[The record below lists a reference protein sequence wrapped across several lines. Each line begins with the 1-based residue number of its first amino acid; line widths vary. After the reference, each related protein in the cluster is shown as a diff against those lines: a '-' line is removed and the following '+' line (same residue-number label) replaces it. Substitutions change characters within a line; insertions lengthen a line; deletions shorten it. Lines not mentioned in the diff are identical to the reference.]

1 MSYPDFIISLFT
13 IAQVLWVFAIGA
25 SVGSLINVLVYRLP
39 LGLSVV
45 TPPSR
50 CPSCETRLT
59 WRENIPIFG
68 WLFLGGRCRFC
79 RSKISFEYPAVELFV
94 ALLFVLFFVLWYQVD
109 PNARFIGI
117 NIGQI
122 APDWAGP
129 SRGITIPLVQT
140 WPSFLVTLV
149 LLGCLVAMT
158 LVDAKTFTIPL
169 VLAWVP
175 AIFAAIAHP
184 IHALYI
190 QNTTGRLWR
199 AADGWNWTIP
209 TPGPNAWYWVGF
221 PLGGM
226 LGLGISLLL
235 LRAGLITRSFADY
248 EEWEKQQRASDDAAV
263 ATAND
268 PSASNADISA
278 NIGTNTAT
286 APASDAAATAEQIS
300 PAPHPA
306 HNATPTADEQ
316 AEMWI
321 QYPHARREMIKE
333 LAFLAAPVVFALIG
347 GWLANLIIA
356 NTAGWKW
363 DARLETLTTTAHVP
377 LWLSAL
383 SGVLLGYLVGGAV
396 VWFVRVFGSLAFGKE
411 AMGLGDVHL
420 MAAVGACIGWID
432 ATIAFFLAAFV
443 GLAWALGGSLF
454 GGLRRQLPY
463 GPHLAVASVL
473 VLLLK
478 PWIELALRSLFH
490 APIDL
495 P

>member
-1 MSYPDFIISLFT
+1 MLYPDFIISLFA
-13 IAQVLWVFAIGA
+13 IAQVFWFFAIGA

-68 WLFLGGRCRFC
+68 WIFLGGRCRFC
-79 RSKISFEYPAVELFV
+79 RSKISAEYPAVELFV
-94 ALLFVLFFVLWYQVD
+94 AVLFSLFFVLWYHVE
-109 PNARFIGI
+109 PNSTFLGIEIGR
-117 NIGQI
+117 I
-122 APDWAGP
+122 APDWAGTA
-129 SRGITIPLVQT
+129 RGITAPLAQT
-140 WPSFLVTLV
+140 WPAFLVTLV
-149 LLGCLVAMT
+149 LLGSLVAMT

-169 VLAWVP
+169 VLTWTP
-175 AIFAAIAHP
+175 ALVALIAHP
-184 IHALYI
+184 LHALYVEL
-190 QNTTGRLWR
+190 TRGRLWR
-199 AADGWNWTIP
+199 TADGWTWTIP
-209 TPGPNAWYWVGF
+209 SPGPDAWYWVGF
-221 PLGGM
+221 PIGGM
-226 LGLGISLLL
+226 LGLGVSLLL
-235 LRAGLITRSFADY
+235 LRSGFITRSFSDY
-248 EEWEKQQRASDDAAV
+248 EEWEKQHRSTVPPAPADAAPADAAPPDEVAQLQPNPSDDAALPV
-263 ATAND
+263 
-268 PSASNADISA
+268 PS
-278 NIGTNTAT
+278 
-286 APASDAAATAEQIS
+286 
-300 PAPHPA
+300 
-306 HNATPTADEQ
+306 ADEQ

-347 GWLANLIIA
+347 GWLAHEIIA
-356 NTAGWKW
+356 RTAGWQL
-363 DARLETLTTTAHVP
+363 DARLGTLTTTAHVP

-420 MAAVGACIGWID
+420 MAAVGACLGWID

-443 GLAWALGGSLF
+443 GLGWALIGAVF

-478 PWIELALRSLFH
+478 PWIETGLRAILH

>member
-1 MSYPDFIISLFT
+1 MTYPDFMISLFT
-13 IAQVLWVFAIGA
+13 VAQVLWVFAIGA

-50 CPSCETRLT
+50 CPCCETRLT
-59 WRENIPIFG
+59 WRENIPILG
-68 WLFLGGRCRFC
+68 WVLLGGRCRFC
-79 RSKISFEYPAVELFV
+79 RSKISIEYPAVELFV
-94 ALLFVLFFVLWYQVD
+94 AVLFALFFVLWYHVE
-109 PNARFIGI
+109 PNARLVGV
-117 NIGQI
+117 NIGQM

-129 SRGITIPLVQT
+129 SRGIMIPLVQT
-140 WPSFLVTLV
+140 WPTFLVTLV

-175 AIFAAIAHP
+175 SLVALVAHP
-184 IHALYI
+184 LHALYV
-190 QNTTGRLWR
+190 QATTGRLWR
-199 AADGWNWTIP
+199 AAEGWTWTIP
-209 TPGPNAWYWVGF
+209 SPGPQAWYWVGF
-221 PLGGM
+221 PIGGVI
-226 LGLGISLLL
+226 GLGVSLLL
-235 LRAGLITRSFADY
+235 LRSGLITRSFADY
-248 EEWEKQQRASDDAAV
+248 EEWEKQQRAAEDVASPHALRESSESVEPAASEIGVENGPLSQPLASDPATADAALL
-263 ATAND
+263 
-268 PSASNADISA
+268 
-278 NIGTNTAT
+278 
-286 APASDAAATAEQIS
+286 
-300 PAPHPA
+300 
-306 HNATPTADEQ
+306 PTADQQ

-333 LAFLAAPVVFALIG
+333 LAFLASPVVLALIG
-347 GWLANLIIA
+347 GWLANLFVGRV
-356 NTAGWKW
+356 AGWQW
-363 DARLETLTTTAHVP
+363 DPRLETLTTTAHVP

-396 VWFVRVFGSLAFGKE
+396 VWFVRIFGSLAFGKE

-420 MAAVGACIGWID
+420 MAAVGACLGWID

-443 GLAWALGGSLF
+443 GLAWALGGALF

-478 PWIELALRSLFH
+478 PWIETGLRAVLH
-490 APIDL
+490 TPVDL

>member
-13 IAQVLWVFAIGA
+13 IAQIVWFFAIGA

-68 WLFLGGRCRFC
+68 WIFLGGRCRFC
-79 RSKISFEYPAVELFV
+79 RSKISAEYPAVELFV
-94 ALLFVLFFVLWYQVD
+94 AVLFSLFFVLWYHVE
-109 PNARFIGI
+109 PNSTFLGIEIGR
-117 NIGQI
+117 I
-122 APDWAGP
+122 APDWAGTA
-129 SRGITIPLVQT
+129 RGITAPLAQT
-140 WPSFLVTLV
+140 WPAFLVTLV

-169 VLAWVP
+169 VLTWTP
-175 AIFAAIAHP
+175 ALVALIAHP
-184 IHALYI
+184 LHALYVEL
-190 QNTTGRLWR
+190 TRGRLWR
-199 AADGWNWTIP
+199 TADGWTWTIP
-209 TPGPNAWYWVGF
+209 TPGPDSWYWVGF
-221 PLGGM
+221 PIGGI
-226 LGLGISLLL
+226 LGLGVSLLL
-235 LRAGLITRSFADY
+235 LRFGFITRSFSDY
-248 EEWEKQQRASDDAAV
+248 EEWEQQHRAAAPSEPPADPAASQADPAV
-263 ATAND
+263 AP
-268 PSASNADISA
+268 PSSSEAVPS
-278 NIGTNTAT
+278 
-286 APASDAAATAEQIS
+286 
-300 PAPHPA
+300 
-306 HNATPTADEQ
+306 PTADEQ

-347 GWLANLIIA
+347 GWLAHEIIA
-356 NTAGWKW
+356 RTAGWQF
-363 DARLETLTTTAHVP
+363 DPRLGTLTTTADVP

-420 MAAVGACIGWID
+420 MAAVGACLGWID

-443 GLAWALGGSLF
+443 GLAWALIGAVF

-478 PWIELALRSLFH
+478 PWIETALRAILH

>member
-1 MSYPDFIISLFT
+1 MPYPDFIISLFT
-13 IAQVLWVFAIGA
+13 VAQVLWVFAIGA

-59 WRENIPIFG
+59 FRENIPIFG

-79 RSKISFEYPAVELFV
+79 RSKISAEYPAVELFV
-94 ALLFVLFFVLWYQVD
+94 ALLFALFFVLWFHVE
-109 PNARFIGI
+109 PNARLAGV

-122 APDWAGP
+122 APEWAGP
-129 SRGITIPLVQT
+129 SRGINIPLVQT
-140 WPSFLVTLV
+140 WPTFLVTLV

-175 AIFAAIAHP
+175 ALLAVVVHP
-184 IHALYI
+184 LHALYV
-190 QNTTGRLWR
+190 QSTTGRLWR
-199 AADGWNWTIP
+199 AAEGWTWTIP
-209 TPGPNAWYWVGF
+209 TPGPQAWYWVGF
-221 PLGGM
+221 PIGGM
-226 LGLGISLLL
+226 IGLGVSLLL
-235 LRAGLITRSFADY
+235 LRAGMITRSFADY
-248 EEWEKQQRASDDAAV
+248 EEWEKQHR
-263 ATAND
+263 ND
-268 PSASNADISA
+268 PPDPTAEVISESGSPSGDASIPQSQ
-278 NIGTNTAT
+278 
-286 APASDAAATAEQIS
+286 PPESAAA
-300 PAPHPA
+300 
-306 HNATPTADEQ
+306 PTADEQ

-333 LAFLAAPVVFALIG
+333 LAFLASPVVFALIG
-347 GWLANLIIA
+347 GWLANLIVGRV
-356 NTAGWKW
+356 AGWQW
-363 DARLETLTTTAHVP
+363 DPRLETLTTTMHVP

-420 MAAVGACIGWID
+420 MAAVGACLGWID

-443 GLAWALGGSLF
+443 GLAWAMCGAAF

-478 PWIELALRSLFH
+478 PWIEMGLRAILH

>member
-13 IAQVLWVFAIGA
+13 VAQVVWFFAIGA

-68 WLFLGGRCRFC
+68 WIFLGGRCRFC
-79 RSKISFEYPAVELFV
+79 RSKISAEYPAVELFV
-94 ALLFVLFFVLWYQVD
+94 AVLFSVFFVLWYHVE
-109 PNARFIGI
+109 PNSKFLGIEIGR
-117 NIGQI
+117 I
-122 APDWAGP
+122 APDWAGTA
-129 SRGITIPLVQT
+129 RGISAPLAQT
-140 WPSFLVTLV
+140 WPTFLVTLV

-169 VLAWVP
+169 VLTWTP
-175 AIFAAIAHP
+175 ALVALIAHP
-184 IHALYI
+184 LHALYVEL
-190 QNTTGRLWR
+190 TRGRLWR
-199 AADGWNWTIP
+199 TADGWTWTIP
-209 TPGPNAWYWVGF
+209 TPGPDSWYWVGF
-221 PLGGM
+221 PIGGIV
-226 LGLGISLLL
+226 GLGVSLLL
-235 LRAGLITRSFADY
+235 LRFGFITRSFSDY
-248 EEWEKQQRASDDAAV
+248 EEWEKQHRAETPAAAPETPSAQTEINPDAA
-263 ATAND
+263 T
-268 PSASNADISA
+268 P
-278 NIGTNTAT
+278 
-286 APASDAAATAEQIS
+286 
-300 PAPHPA
+300 PAPRPA
-306 HNATPTADEQ
+306 ETEPSPTADEQ

-347 GWLANLIIA
+347 GWLAHEIIA
-356 NTAGWKW
+356 RTAGWQP
-363 DARLETLTTTAHVP
+363 DPRLGTLITSADVP

-420 MAAVGACIGWID
+420 MAAVGACLGWID

-443 GLAWALGGSLF
+443 GLAWALIGAVF

-478 PWIELALRSLFH
+478 PWIEMALRAVLH
-490 APIDL
+490 QPIDL

>member
-1 MSYPDFIISLFT
+1 MSYPDFVISLFT
-13 IAQVLWVFAIGA
+13 IAQIIWFFAIGA

-68 WLFLGGRCRFC
+68 WIFLGGRCRFC
-79 RSKISFEYPAVELFV
+79 RSKISAEYPAVELFV
-94 ALLFVLFFVLWYQVD
+94 AVLFSLFFVLWYHVE
-109 PNARFIGI
+109 PNSTFLGIEIGR
-117 NIGQI
+117 I
-122 APDWAGP
+122 APDWAGTA
-129 SRGITIPLVQT
+129 RGITAPLAQT
-140 WPSFLVTLV
+140 WPAFLVTLV

-169 VLAWVP
+169 VLTWTP
-175 AIFAAIAHP
+175 ALVALIAHP
-184 IHALYI
+184 LHALYVEL
-190 QNTTGRLWR
+190 TRGRLWR
-199 AADGWNWTIP
+199 TAEGWTWTIP
-209 TPGPNAWYWVGF
+209 TPGPESWYWVGF
-221 PLGGM
+221 PIGGI
-226 LGLGISLLL
+226 LGLGVSLLL
-235 LRAGLITRSFADY
+235 LRFGFITRSFSDY
-248 EEWEKQQRASDDAAV
+248 EEWEKQHRADGPAVSAAEP
-263 ATAND
+263 T
-268 PSASNADISA
+268 
-278 NIGTNTAT
+278 T
-286 APASDAAATAEQIS
+286 APTAETAAASAPGS
-300 PAPHPA
+300 PTPEPA
-306 HNATPTADEQ
+306 SLPTADEQ

-347 GWLANLIIA
+347 GWLAHEIIA
-356 NTAGWKW
+356 RTAGWQP
-363 DARLETLTTTAHVP
+363 DPRLGTLTTTADIP

-396 VWFVRVFGSLAFGKE
+396 VWFVRIFGSLAFGKE

-420 MAAVGACIGWID
+420 MAAVGACLGWID

-443 GLAWALGGSLF
+443 GLTWALMGAVF

-478 PWIELALRSLFH
+478 PWIEMGLRAILH
-490 APIDL
+490 TPIDL

>member
-1 MSYPDFIISLFT
+1 MSYPDFVISLFT
-13 IAQVLWVFAIGA
+13 IAQIIWFFAIGA

-68 WLFLGGRCRFC
+68 WIFLGGRCRFC
-79 RSKISFEYPAVELFV
+79 RSKISAEYPAVELFV
-94 ALLFVLFFVLWYQVD
+94 AVLFSLFFVLWYHVE
-109 PNARFIGI
+109 PNSTFLGIEIGR
-117 NIGQI
+117 I
-122 APDWAGP
+122 APDWAGTA
-129 SRGITIPLVQT
+129 RGITAPLAQT
-140 WPSFLVTLV
+140 WPAFLVTLV

-169 VLAWVP
+169 VLTWTP
-175 AIFAAIAHP
+175 ALVALIAHP
-184 IHALYI
+184 LHALYVEV
-190 QNTTGRLWR
+190 TRGRLWR
-199 AADGWNWTIP
+199 TAEGWTWTIP
-209 TPGPNAWYWVGF
+209 TPGPESWYWVGF
-221 PLGGM
+221 PIGGI
-226 LGLGISLLL
+226 LGLGVSLLL
-235 LRAGLITRSFADY
+235 LRFGFITRSFSDY
-248 EEWEKQQRASDDAAV
+248 EEWEKQHRADGPAVSAAEP
-263 ATAND
+263 T
-268 PSASNADISA
+268 
-278 NIGTNTAT
+278 T
-286 APASDAAATAEQIS
+286 APTPETAAASAPGS
-300 PAPHPA
+300 PTPEPA
-306 HNATPTADEQ
+306 SSPTADEQ

-347 GWLANLIIA
+347 GWLAHEIIA
-356 NTAGWKW
+356 RTAGWQM
-363 DARLETLTTTAHVP
+363 DPRLGTLTTTAHVP

-420 MAAVGACIGWID
+420 MAAVGACLGWID

-443 GLAWALGGSLF
+443 GLAWALIGAVF

-478 PWIELALRSLFH
+478 PWIEMGLRAILH
-490 APIDL
+490 TPIDL